1 MIAVDTNV
9 LARYLLNDDFEQ
21 ANDKDGGQDRRFA
34 AGNSTV
40 TGTFP
45 KTGTAG
51 RNLCSEAHS

>member
-40 TGTFP
+40 TGIFP
-45 KTGTAG
+45 KT
-51 RNLCSEAHS
+51 